1 MSLKAKL
8 TNDLKEAMK
17 SGDQVKKDTVRTLRG
32 AIRNAEIDSGHD
44 LADEEILAIIDKQAK
59 QRRDSIEQYQKAN
72 RSDLVEQ
79 EQQELA
85 VIETYLPQQLSDEEI
100 RARVEA
106 TIAELGVTDMKGM
119 GLLMKR
125 LTDELKGRADGKRI
139 SQIVRE
145 LLSGK

>member
-85 VIETYLPQQLSDEEI
+85 VIETYC
-100 RARVEA
+100 
-106 TIAELGVTDMKGM
+106 
-119 GLLMKR
+119 
-125 LTDELKGRADGKRI
+125 
-139 SQIVRE
+139 
-145 LLSGK
+145 